1 MPSET
6 TDGSSTCVIPCAGTV
21 QCVEFSPFE
30 WSSQLLAVG
39 TSSSGV
45 SVYSCRFQE
54 EGSEIKGNIE
64 YTRLKDFPMKCSPLC
79 IAWSPQTS
87 LHVLPKIM
95 SFAVASDDRTLKVF
109 ASDMNSSN
117 SMKILWGH
125 KGFVNALTFDPSE
138 GIHLASTGDDM
149 TCRVWTVV
157 DAQQAF
163 LFQLTSPGMAVA
175 WHSDEPYKLMVA
187 QKDGLIRFF
196 SLHNQQP
203 IQSLSCGQG
212 PLLSAD
218 WSRHNNLLV
227 GAVSG
232 SDWLV
237 FDVSSSSLPI
247 ERRPAHAEGARLFRW
262 SRCHESLVA
271 TCGRPGRQLKVFNT
285 RHQQEHVNTSLK
297 VAYSLSWHLTL
308 PILAVGGDKAVHMWS
323 VKSL

>member
-1 MPSET
+1 MISRSS
-6 TDGSSTCVIPCAGTV
+6 DSTCIIPCDGTV

-39 TSSSGV
+39 TTSSGI
-45 SVYSCRFQE
+45 SVFSCRFQE
-54 EGSEIKGNIE
+54 EDSEVKNNIE
-64 YTRLKDFPMKCSPLC
+64 YTRLRDFPLKCNPLC

-87 LHVLPKIM
+87 LHVLPKTMRNLSIYLTYRL
-95 SFAVASDDRTLKVF
+95 DLDLRL
-109 ASDMNSSN
+109 DLDHENQIW
-117 SMKILWGH
+117 ILWGH
-125 KGFVNALTFDPSE
+125 KGFVNALTFDPTE
-138 GIHLASTGDDM
+138 GTHLASTGDDL
-149 TCRVWTVV
+149 TCRVWNVAE
-157 DAQQAF
+157 AQQEI
-163 LFQLTSPGMAVA
+163 LYQLTSPGMAVA
-175 WHSDEPYKLMVA
+175 WHGDEPYKLMVA

-203 IQSLSCGQG
+203 IQSLSCNQS

-218 WSRHNNLLV
+218 WSRHSNLLV
-227 GAVSG
+227 GAVCG

-247 ERRPAHAEGARLFRW
+247 ERRQAHAEGARLFRW

-285 RHQQEHVNTSLK
+285 RHQQEHVNASLK
-297 VAYSLSWHLTL
+297 VAYSLTWHLNL
-308 PILAVGGDKAVHMWS
+308 PILAVGGDKAVHLWS